1 MSENKEENIQD
12 QLSLKQELLKN
23 EIIAKN
29 YDGQKFLEYCI
40 NLKENGDDMNNW
52 TYEEL
57 KLVVENFKA
66 DYDHKKEKSKEQTN
80 KEITHENSDKKN
92 NDDDIETEKL
102 DDIDINKTDNE
113 NNKKDSETKEENNNI
128 PSKEISNDKTIKDKL
143 ESKIKEFPCKLL
155 EKSILNDKEIK
166 VTVKNPKT
174 NEKTLLSLAYVTYE
188 VYTEPYL
195 WLVRRRYNDFS
206 LLRNILC
213 KFYPRNLIPPLPEKK
228 IGGKRFQPEFIEKRM
243 KILQMFLD
251 EVTCNE
257 TLKSSDALI
266 TFLNVIDHTFFEKK
280 MKELYNKP
288 FNQNFEDIKTING
301 KVNTLSQDIDSDI
314 FFSKINSFYTNQK
327 QVFKRLTNSLKNF
340 YHNAQTVCQNL
351 EEISKSFG
359 ELEKLN
365 KEMNIEEEVT
375 KTYEMLKLFF
385 QERKKILEKENEI
398 IHDKIKGFFK
408 LQKLKINSFIEII
421 DSRENLR
428 QKYNTEYTKLNS
440 KKEKLYISVKDINK
454 WEISNAEN
462 IDKPLLL
469 RDKKYAFDHMCSKE
483 SQNIE
488 SMKKLLEFCN
498 YNNYM
503 AFKKINKENV
513 KNFVDNMK
521 DFTDKIFPYINDGF
535 NIGKKLRSY
544 I

>member
-80 KEITHENSDKKN
+80 KEITHENNDKKN
-92 NDDDIETEKL
+92 NDDYIETEKL

-128 PSKEISNDKTIKDKL
+128 PSKEISNDKTLKDKL

-440 KKEKLYISVKDINK
+440 KKEKLYTSVKDINK

>member
-80 KEITHENSDKKN
+80 KEITNDISDKKN

-128 PSKEISNDKTIKDKL
+128 PSKEISNDKTLKDKL

>member
-80 KEITHENSDKKN
+80 KEITHENNDKKIN
-92 NDDDIETEKL
+92 EDDIETEKL

-128 PSKEISNDKTIKDKL
+128 PSKEISNDKTLKDKL

-440 KKEKLYISVKDINK
+440 KKEKLYTSVKDINK
-454 WEISNAEN
+454 WEISDAEN

-513 KNFVDNMK
+513 KDFVDNMK

>member
-1 MSENKEENIQD
+1 MTENKEENIQD

-128 PSKEISNDKTIKDKL
+128 PSKEISNDKTLKDKL

-166 VTVKNPKT
+166 VTIKNPKT

-440 KKEKLYISVKDINK
+440 KKEKLYTSVKDINK